1 MNTCNVMRRGAVKP
15 LENGLPFIHLASSND
30 SFSCEALSRGKACE
44 GILLILHA
52 RHYHYGN
59 NFHVT
64 RM

>member
-44 GILLILHA
+44 GI
-52 RHYHYGN
+52 
-59 NFHVT
+59 
-64 RM
+64 